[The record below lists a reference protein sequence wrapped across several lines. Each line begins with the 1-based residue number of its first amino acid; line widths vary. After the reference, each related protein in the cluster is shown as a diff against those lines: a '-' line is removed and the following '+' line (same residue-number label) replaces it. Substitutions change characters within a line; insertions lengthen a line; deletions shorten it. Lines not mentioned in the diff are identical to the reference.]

1 MNKLFKIVAIA
12 AVAAFPALSAAAD
25 YPDRPLTFVVPYPPG
40 GPTDITG
47 RLLAEALGKELGQ
60 TVVVEN
66 RGGASGSIGV
76 SYVIRSKP
84 DGYTFGA
91 VAAPS
96 LVAPFM
102 LDTKPYDLTTDI
114 QPVGMAYVTPLV
126 VLVNPELTPEITD
139 MASLIEYVKEQP
151 SGFNYTTAGIGST
164 AHLSM

>member
-1 MNKLFKIVAIA
+1 
-12 AVAAFPALSAAAD
+12 
-25 YPDRPLTFVVPYPPG
+25 LTFVVPYPPG

-91 VAAPS
+91 VAASS
-96 LVAPFM
+96 LFAPFM
-102 LDTKPYDLTTDI
+102 LHSKPYDLTTDI
-114 QPVGMAYVTPLV
+114 QTAGMAYVTPV
-126 VLVNPELTPEITD
+126 VVFVTPEITRVATD
-139 MASLIEYVKEQP
+139 MASFVEIVKGQ
-151 SGFNYTTAGIGST
+151 GGSF
-164 AHLSM
+164 

>member
-84 DGYTFGA
+84 DGRSEARRVWNKNRMEF
-91 VAAPS
+91 P
-96 LVAPFM
+96 
-102 LDTKPYDLTTDI
+102 
-114 QPVGMAYVTPLV
+114 
-126 VLVNPELTPEITD
+126 
-139 MASLIEYVKEQP
+139 
-151 SGFNYTTAGIGST
+151 
-164 AHLSM
+164 